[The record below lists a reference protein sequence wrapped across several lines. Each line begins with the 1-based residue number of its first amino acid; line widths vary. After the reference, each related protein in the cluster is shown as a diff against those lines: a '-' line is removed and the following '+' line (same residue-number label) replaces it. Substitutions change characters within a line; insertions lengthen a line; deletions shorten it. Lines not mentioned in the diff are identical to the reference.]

1 MLRETAVV
9 VKSKPIY
16 FYFLSEICKMEL
28 ESLATSNKASWWWLS
43 CIHSTLVSF
52 AECHR
57 RRNSLTVENY
67 QWSEEKQEGR
77 WIDMIL
83 SLGGSFPL
91 QIHNELKSESKMK
104 KEPFI
109 TIHYASTLYSN
120 YLYCTIFFHFLA
132 TTERH
137 ICNYCVVFDKEGS
150 IIFDGV
156 GCHHHCRL
164 GQILFHFCLVAD

>member
-1 MLRETAVV
+1 MKKKKEKEFMLRETAVV

-43 CIHSTLVSF
+43 CIVHSTLVSF

-91 QIHNELKSESKMK
+91 QIHNELKSEWKMK

-109 TIHYASTLYSN
+109 TIHYTATLYSN
-120 YLYCTIFFHFLA
+120 YLYCTCTIFPFFCRLQRDTFA
-132 TTERH
+132 TTM
-137 ICNYCVVFDKEGS
+137 
-150 IIFDGV
+150 
-156 GCHHHCRL
+156 
-164 GQILFHFCLVAD
+164 

>member
-16 FYFLSEICKMEL
+16 FYFLREICKMEL

-43 CIHSTLVSF
+43 CIVHTLVSF

-91 QIHNELKSESKMK
+91 QIHNELKSEWKMK
-104 KEPFI
+104 FLEKKFQKGLVSSCYGVESSTLGPGPFI
-109 TIHYASTLYSN
+109 TIHYAATLYSN
-120 YLYCTIFFHFLA
+120 YLYCTCTIFPFFCRLQRDTFA
-132 TTERH
+132 TT
-137 ICNYCVVFDKEGS
+137 V
-150 IIFDGV
+150 
-156 GCHHHCRL
+156 
-164 GQILFHFCLVAD
+164 